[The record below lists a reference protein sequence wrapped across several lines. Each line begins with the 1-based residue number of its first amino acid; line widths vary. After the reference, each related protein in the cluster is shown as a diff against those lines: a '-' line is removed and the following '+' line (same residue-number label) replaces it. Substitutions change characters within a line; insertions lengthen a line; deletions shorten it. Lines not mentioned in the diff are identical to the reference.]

1 MRHLCELIIARH
13 EKVSSQLFG
22 LSEHVDA
29 TRQGHFQDLLEV
41 REEAGGAHH
50 ARPDPRP
57 IAVGLLVEL
66 APQLA
71 DEALLGG
78 DQVDVQQFL
87 GVQHVRV
94 DEATHRP
101 GVFRLVKEVPI
112 LLS

>member
-1 MRHLCELIIARH
+1 MARH
-13 EKVSSQLFG
+13 EKVSSQLLG
-22 LSEHVDA
+22 LSEDVDA

-50 ARPDPRP
+50 AGPDPRP
-57 IAVGLLVEL
+57 IAVGFLGRRRLVEL

-71 DEALLGG
+71 DDALLGG

-101 GVFRLVKEVPI
+101 GVFRFVKEVPI